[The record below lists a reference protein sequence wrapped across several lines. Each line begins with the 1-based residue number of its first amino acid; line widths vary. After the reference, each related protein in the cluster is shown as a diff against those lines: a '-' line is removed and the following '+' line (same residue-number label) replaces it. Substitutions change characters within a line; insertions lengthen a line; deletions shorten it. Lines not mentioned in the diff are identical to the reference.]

1 MTKSKIYVIIVIEKV
16 EKDLSKISKWRHTP
30 YSAEREAIMAN
41 TSKFTER
48 NAWEEVA
55 NLETASEELKAFAV
69 ARLAKL
75 DEKND
80 KRKNSEAAV
89 AKREADAALRETM
102 LSVMEAGKTYT
113 AAELGALIGEGTMKA
128 SSLALDLTKA
138 NKVVQSETRS
148 NGRKCKGYTLA

>member
-1 MTKSKIYVIIVIEKV
+1 
-16 EKDLSKISKWRHTP
+16 
-30 YSAEREAIMAN
+30 MAN

-89 AKREADAALRETM
+89 AKREADATLRET
-102 LSVMEAGKTYT
+102 LVASLEAGKIYT
-113 AAELGALIGEGTMKA
+113 AAQLGALIGVGTMKA
-128 SSLALDLTKA
+128 SSLALDLVKE
-138 NKVVQSETRS
+138 NKLVQSETRS
-148 NGRKCKGYTLA
+148 NGRKVKAYSLA